1 MTDKRLNGVFLPYQ
15 SRLAQAVTENQV
27 VVIEKSRRT
36 GISWAASFIAVLTA
50 ATAKSDGGC
59 DVFYIGYNLEM
70 SREFIDYSAEHARI
84 LQQVVTTV
92 NESFWNDPD
101 KEEKDVKVFRIDFK
115 SKNKVLALPSRP
127 RALRGMQGLVIIDE
141 AAFHDD
147 LDELLKAALALLM
160 WGGKV
165 LIISTHN
172 GDTNPF
178 NTLVTDVRSG
188 RKPHYKLLRLTLD
201 DALEDGLYRKI
212 CEQRGLLWSAEAQQ
226 AWRDEI
232 FSNYGPAADEELNCI
247 PSAGTGAYLPLAL
260 IEARTEADI
269 PVIRWGCDAG
279 FVLLSEKIR
288 QAEADIFLHQQVAPL
303 LGQLDQKTQ
312 HVFGVDFGRS
322 GDLTVIWLL
331 ALDELLHRHT
341 RFVIELRNVPFE
353 QQRQILHHVLD
364 GTPRLR
370 AGALDGR
377 GNGQYLAEVTVQ
389 RYGSR
394 IESVQLSESWYR
406 ENMPPL
412 RAGFEDGLISLPQD
426 REITDDLRSLT
437 LVRGVARVP
446 EGRTTG
452 STGKRHGD
460 AAIALALAYSAS
472 RSDPVEYSYTPVP
485 LPGRGSSLE
494 NSTARTAQEEEEQ
507 DRWGG
512 SSGNGY
518 GLIGRVVL

>member
-1 MTDKRLNGVFLPYQ
+1 MKQLDGVFLPYQ
-15 SRLAQAVTENQV
+15 SQLMQAVQQHQV

-36 GISWAASFIAVLTA
+36 GISWAASFIADLRA
-50 ATAKSDGGC
+50 ASSAEAGGS

-70 SREFIDYSAEHARI
+70 AREFVDYCADHAKI
-84 LQQVVTTV
+84 MQQVSMQVQ
-92 NESFWNDPD
+92 ESFWNDPD
-101 KEEKDVKVFRIDFK
+101 REEKDIKVFRVDFA
-115 SKNKVLALPSRP
+115 SGHKVLALPSRP

-141 AAFHDD
+141 AAFHDN

-178 NTLVTDVRSG
+178 NTLVTDARAG
-188 RKPHYKLLRLTLD
+188 RKPYHVLRLTLD
-201 DALEDGLYRKI
+201 DALRDGLYRKI
-212 CEQRGLLWSAEAQQ
+212 CEQTGKVWSVEAEQ

-232 FSNYGPAADEELNCI
+232 FANYGDAAAEELECI

-260 IEARTEADI
+260 IEARAEAAI
-269 PVIRWGCDAG
+269 PVVRWGCDSG
-279 FVLLSEKIR
+279 FVLLAER
-288 QAEADIFLHQQVAPL
+288 LRTAEAGIFIHEQLAPL
-303 LGQLDQKTQ
+303 LTGLDTNTP

-331 ALDELLHRHT
+331 ALGKQMERRT
-341 RFVIELRNVPFE
+341 QFVVELRNVPFE
-353 QQRQILHHVLD
+353 QQRQILHHILD
-364 GTPRLR
+364 ATPLLR

-394 IESVQLSESWYR
+394 IEAVMLSESWYR

-412 RAGFEDGLISLPQD
+412 KASFEDGLITLPQD
-426 REITDDLRSLT
+426 REIVDDLRALT

-460 AAIALALAYSAS
+460 AAVALALAYAAS
-472 RSDPVEYSYTPVP
+472 RATPLEYGYVPVP
-485 LPGRGSSLE
+485 LPWTQGNGSGLHD
-494 NSTARTAQEEEEQ
+494 TAQDEERR
-507 DRWGG
+507 DRMGG
-512 SSGNGY
+512 ANEFGT
-518 GLIGRVVL
+518 IGKVVF

>member
-1 MTDKRLNGVFLPYQ
+1 MSHHVFLPYQ
-15 SRLAQAVTENQV
+15 AALMSAVRDNQV

-36 GISWAASFIAVLTA
+36 GISWAASFIADLTA
-50 ATAKSDGGC
+50 ATAPTAGGS

-70 SREFIDYSAEHARI
+70 AREFIDYCADHAKAMQPAAAR
-84 LQQVVTTV
+84 VH
-92 NESFWNDPD
+92 ESFWNDPD
-101 KEEKDVKVFRIDFK
+101 KEEADIKVFRIDFG
-115 SKNKVLALPSRP
+115 SGNKVLALPSRP

-141 AAFHDD
+141 AAFHDN

-165 LIISTHN
+165 LVISTHN

-178 NTLVTDVRSG
+178 NTLVTDARAG
-188 RKPHYKLLRLTLD
+188 RKPYHVMRLTLD
-201 DALEDGLYRKI
+201 DALRDGLYRKI
-212 CEQRGLLWSAEAQQ
+212 CEQTGKVWSVEAER
-226 AWRDEI
+226 AWRDEL
-232 FSNYGPAADEELNCI
+232 FANYGDAAAEELECI

-260 IEARTEADI
+260 IEARAETNI
-269 PVIRWGCDAG
+269 PVVRWGCNSG
-279 FVLLSEKIR
+279 FVLLAERLR
-288 QAEADIFLHQQVAPL
+288 QAEADVFIHEQLAPL
-303 LGQLDQKTQ
+303 LAGLDGNTP

-331 ALDELLHRHT
+331 ALGQKMERHT
-341 RFVIELRNVPFE
+341 AFVVELRNVPFE
-353 QQRQILHHVLD
+353 QQRQILHHILD
-364 GTPRLR
+364 ATPLLR

-394 IESVQLSESWYR
+394 VEAVMLSESWYR

-412 RAGFEDGLISLPQD
+412 KASFEDGLITLPQD
-426 REITDDLRSLT
+426 REIVDDLRALT

-460 AAIALALAYSAS
+460 AAVALALAYAAS
-472 RSDPVEYSYTPVP
+472 RATPLEYGYTPVP
-485 LPGRGSSLE
+485 LPWTQGNGSGLHD
-494 NSTARTAQEEEEQ
+494 TAQDEERR
-507 DRWGG
+507 DRLGG
-512 SSGNGY
+512 ANEFGT
-518 GLIGRVVL
+518 IGKVLF

>member
-1 MTDKRLNGVFLPYQ
+1 MTEHGLNGVFLPYQ
-15 SRLAQAVTENQV
+15 SRLAQAVAENQV

-36 GISWAASFIAVLTA
+36 GISWAASFIADLTA
-50 ATAKSDGGC
+50 ALSKSDGGC

-70 SREFIDYSAEHARI
+70 AREFIDYCADHARI
-84 LQQVVTTV
+84 MQQVVGTV
-92 NESFWNDPD
+92 NESFWNDPE
-101 KEEKDVKVFRIDFK
+101 KEEKDIKVFRIDFK
-115 SKNKVLALPSRP
+115 SGNKVLALPSRA

-141 AAFHDD
+141 AAFHDG

-188 RKPHYKLLRLTLD
+188 RRPYKLLRLTLD

-212 CEQRGLLWSAEAQQ
+212 CEQRGLPWSAQAEL
-226 AWRDEI
+226 AWRSEI
-232 FSNYGPAADEELNCI
+232 FANYGPAADEELNCI

-260 IEARTEADI
+260 IEARAEPDI
-269 PVIRWGCDAG
+269 PVIRWGCDSN

-288 QAEADIFLHQQVAPL
+288 QAEADVFLHEQVAPL
-303 LGQLDQKTQ
+303 LDQLDQKTP

-331 ALDELLHRHT
+331 SLGDLLHRQT

-364 GTPRLR
+364 GTPLLR

-412 RAGFEDGLISLPQD
+412 RAGFEDGLLTLPQD

-460 AAIALALAYSAS
+460 AAIALALAYAAS
-472 RSDPVEYSYTPVP
+472 RADPVEYSYTPVP
-485 LPGRGSSLE
+485 LPGRLNGLGQ
-494 NSTARTAQEEEEQ
+494 TAARTAQEEEEQ
-507 DRWGG
+507 DRRGG
-512 SSGNGY
+512 TPDAY
-518 GLIGRVVL
+518 GLIGRIHL